1 MTLTL
6 TRSNAAPFESG
17 NVLSWQLCALATAR
31 GATTRTIELR
41 SSTIMLAT
49 SRVIASCKSHAL
61 TFEMQ
66 EITRSHHT
74 IEQRRSNHEGHME
87 SHRASSL
94 TVFYVLCALACG
106 GEDAAVS
113 PGNTGNTNDTNDTL
127 PANTADAVSTYAEV
141 VYASYRDSLSTARA
155 LDEAAAALVSAP
167 SDAALDAARDA
178 WRAAREPYLQTEVYR
193 FYGGPI
199 DAEESGPEGL
209 INAWPLDEGHI
220 DYVEGDLE
228 AGIINDPQIVIDA
241 ATLVSANLNP
251 GETDVATGYHAI
263 EFLLWGQDFNPE
275 GAGQRPFSDYMPG
288 TTPAQANAARRG
300 QYLTT
305 ASEML
310 VGHLE
315 QLTSEWEPAATNYRA
330 TLEASAPAD
339 ALSNILSGMI
349 ILSGFELAS
358 ERLSAALDAQ
368 DQEEEHSCFSDNT
381 HRDMVQD
388 IRGLAN
394 VWTGSYAPVTG
405 APISGTS
412 IQAVISARDADLAAA
427 ITRQITESSNL
438 AAALQAPFDREIASD
453 NAAGNARVEALIESL
468 FTQSELLEQALEV
481 YGLNRIPDPT

>member
-1 MTLTL
+1 
-6 TRSNAAPFESG
+6 
-17 NVLSWQLCALATAR
+17 
-31 GATTRTIELR
+31 
-41 SSTIMLAT
+41 
-49 SRVIASCKSHAL
+49 
-61 TFEMQ
+61 
-66 EITRSHHT
+66 
-74 IEQRRSNHEGHME
+74 ME

-94 TVFYVLCALACG
+94 TVFYALCALACG

-113 PGNTGNTNDTNDTL
+113 PGNTGNTGSMENSGDTSDAL
-127 PANTADAVSTYAEV
+127 PANAADAISTYAEI
-141 VYASYRDSLSTARA
+141 VYASYRDSLASARG
-155 LDEAAAALVSAP
+155 LDDAAGALVSTP
-167 SDAALDAARDA
+167 SAGTLDAAQDA

-199 DAEESGPEGL
+199 DAEGSGPEGL
-209 INAWPLDEGHI
+209 INAWPLDESHI

-228 AGIINDPQIVIDA
+228 AGIINDPQIAIS
-241 ATLVSANLNP
+241 TTSLVSANLNP

-263 EFLLWGQDFNPE
+263 EFLLWGQDFNPD
-275 GAGQRPFSDYMPG
+275 GAGQRPFGDYMPG
-288 TTPAQANAARRG
+288 TTPAQANAERRG

-310 VGHLE
+310 IGHLE
-315 QLTSEWEPAATNYRA
+315 QLTAEWEPDASNYRG

-394 VWTGSYAPVTG
+394 VWTGSYAPLTG
-405 APISGTS
+405 APLSGTG
-412 IQAVISARDADLAAA
+412 IQDVIAAGDADLAAE
-427 ITRQITESSNL
+427 ITRQLGESLRL
-438 AAALQAPFDREIASD
+438 AEALQTPFDREIAPD
-453 NAAGNARVEALIESL
+453 NAAGNARVNALIESL
-468 FTQSELLEQALEV
+468 FDQTELLEQAFEV
-481 YGLNRIPDPT
+481 YGLNRIPDPS